1 MEKDVINIEP
11 GILGNTPV
19 FKGKTVLTEELLKV

>member
-1 MEKDVINIEP
+1 MEKDVLNIDP

-19 FKGKTVLTEELLKV
+19 FKGMRVLTEELLKV